1 MKPDELSA
9 NIISLDGRIRFAG
22 IIDRSGRI
30 YASTL
35 REGIEAYLNEKNTQL
50 SFNQTAYIVDL
61 RQIFTPELGSLQYIL
76 YSYEKVKLFSLPIK
90 EHILVFSTDD
100 FVNVEDLVGKVSGY
114 LKIVEASVLFYPPH
128 DIINSE
134 KKQMLRNLYESGV
147 SEEIIAEHLDL
158 DVGTVKIL
166 IEQSNV

>member
-1 MKPDELSA
+1 MKPEELSA

-22 IIDRSGRI
+22 IIDRSGRM
-30 YASTL
+30 YASML
-35 REGIEAYLNEKNTQL
+35 REGIEEYLNEKNTQL
-50 SFNQTAYIVDL
+50 SFAQTAYIVDL
-61 RQIFTPELGSLQYIL
+61 RQIFAPELGSLQYIL
-76 YSYEKVKLFSLPIK
+76 YSYEKVKLFSVPVR

-100 FVNVEDLVGKVSGY
+100 SVNVEELVGRVTGY
-114 LKIVEASVLFYPPH
+114 LKVVEGTVLFYPPH

-134 KKQMLRNLYESGV
+134 KKQILRNLYESGV

-166 IEQSNV
+166 IEQINV

>member
-30 YASTL
+30 YASML
-35 REGIEAYLNEKNTQL
+35 RQGIDEYLNEKYTQL
-50 SFNQTAYIVDL
+50 SFTQTAYIVDL
-61 RQIFTPELGSLQYIL
+61 RQIFTPELGRLQYIL
-76 YSYEKVKLFSLPIK
+76 YSYDRVKLFTVPIK

-100 FVNVEDLVGKVSGY
+100 SINVEELVGRVMGY
-114 LKIVEASVLFYPPH
+114 VKLVEGSVLFYPPH

-134 KKQMLRNLYESGV
+134 KKQILRNLYESGV

-166 IEQSNV
+166 IEQINV